1 MSDRIPSKLPDVR
14 AVPLA
19 DLGAVSV
26 AWLLAGYAQ
35 LALPLSQQGPPPVR
49 VAAFQSAI

>member
-1 MSDRIPSKLPDVR
+1 MSDRILSAVPDVR
-14 AVPLA
+14 QVPLA

-35 LALPLSQQGPPPVR
+35 LLLPLPQQGPAPVP
-49 VAAFQSAI
+49 VAAFSSAI